1 MNENA
6 MSMVVTIILLIIL
19 FAPPTA
25 QIIYDMMI
33 EYRKNKWIDETIA
46 YDHSA
51 YPNEYYTLTRE
62 VADKFYRFCCD
73 GGGSLSALCQMC
85 DFRPSD

>member
-1 MNENA
+1 MNENV
-6 MSMVVTIILLIIL
+6 MSMVVTIILMIIL

-25 QIIYDMMI
+25 QIIYDMVI
-33 EYRKNKWIDETIA
+33 EYKKNKWIDETIA

-73 GGGSLSALCQMC
+73 GGRRFISNMSNV
-85 DFRPSD
+85 